1 MALNLDL
8 FGRFNQELESELK
21 ESRFKT
27 EESRFKIQEL
37 ESELKESRFKIQELE
52 SELKE
57 SRGTGGHES
66 SQNSTKRGSKFAI
79 SELSPKKEISELSPK
94 KEINDTIGEDATG
107 GGIVEQLSRL
117 LLKGIQDATKRN
129 QDQDQDQHRDRD
141 RANRSKGEG
150 GKSLGSGGSGGSVVI
165 LQAASRG
172 SPDGAIF
179 QDSFQDSSAYSSGYI
194 KPSRSLAWHAYRP

>member
-1 MALNLDL
+1 M
-8 FGRFNQELESELK
+8 
-21 ESRFKT
+21 
-27 EESRFKIQEL
+27 
-37 ESELKESRFKIQELE
+37 KESRFKIQELE

-79 SELSPKKEISELSPK
+79 SELSPKKEI
-94 KEINDTIGEDATG
+94 NDTTGEDATG
-107 GGIVEQLSRL
+107 GALVELSRL

-194 KPSRSLAWHAYRP
+194 NPSRSLAWHAYRP